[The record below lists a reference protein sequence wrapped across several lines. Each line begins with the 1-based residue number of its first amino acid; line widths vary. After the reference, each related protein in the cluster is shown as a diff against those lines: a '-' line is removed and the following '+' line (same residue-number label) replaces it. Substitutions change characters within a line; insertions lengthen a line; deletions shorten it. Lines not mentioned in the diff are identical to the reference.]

1 MSSIRVRFAPSPTG
15 TLHVGGART
24 ALFNWLYARMQK
36 GVFILRI
43 EDTDLERSTAESH
56 EQILRAMRWMGLDW
70 DEGPEVGGDHGPY
83 VQSERLSVHQEYL
96 GRLVDEGHGYSCYCT
111 SDEVAARRKAAGES
125 ESAGYDG
132 FCRDLSADRKAA
144 FEAEGRKPVLRVRT
158 PDEGSVRW
166 TDIVHGETEFPCDTL
181 TDWVAVKADG
191 SPTYNFA
198 AVVDDGL
205 MEISHVLRGD
215 DHVSNTPRQILLFKA
230 FGFRVPKFGHMP
242 MILGADKQ
250 RLSKRHGAAS
260 VEEFRDQGFLPEA
273 LVNYLALLGWSP
285 GTGQEVFTRAELVK
299 KFSLKRLNN
308 TAAVFDIEK
317 CKFINAEH
325 MKSHSVEERAD
336 FAWPFLARAGLTPED
351 PGDDPALRARVVDV
365 VRIMGNRFG
374 FAADAPEN
382 FAPYLSDTYPVD
394 PQGAST
400 LDGVARERMVELAA
414 AFEALATFDASSA
427 ETALRELAEKLGVK
441 AGELIHP
448 ARFAVTGQTAGP
460 SVFDA
465 IAVVGQERA
474 VRRLRAPRPG

>member
-24 ALFNWLYARMQK
+24 ALFNWLYARAQK
-36 GVFILRI
+36 GVFVLRI

-56 EQILRAMRWMGLDW
+56 QQILRALRWMGLDW
-70 DEGPEVGGDHGPY
+70 DEGPGAGGSHGPY
-83 VQSERLSVHQEYL
+83 VQTERLAIHQEYL
-96 GRLVDEGHGYSCYCT
+96 RRLVDEGLGYPCYCT
-111 SDEVAARRKAAGES
+111 PEEAAARRRTAGAAET
-125 ESAGYDG
+125 AGYDG
-132 FCRDLSADRKAA
+132 FCRSLSAARTSA
-144 FEAEGRKPVLRVRT
+144 FEREGRRPVLRVRT
-158 PDEGSVRW
+158 PDEGVVRW
-166 TDIVHGETEFPCDTL
+166 TDIVHGDTEFPCETL

-215 DHVSNTPRQILLFKA
+215 DHISNTPRQIHLLRG

-242 MILGADKQ
+242 MILGPDKQ

-285 GTGQEVFTRAELVK
+285 GTGQEIFTREELVK
-299 KFSLKRLNN
+299 KFSLKRLNK
-308 TAAVFDIEK
+308 TAAVFDVEK
-317 CKFINAEH
+317 CKYINAEH
-325 MKSHSVEERAD
+325 MKAHSPTERAEL
-336 FAWPFLARAGLTPED
+336 AWPFLVAAGLVSDGGDAVARAQ
-351 PGDDPALRARVVDV
+351 VVEV

-374 FAADAPEN
+374 FAADAPQH
-382 FAPYLSDTYPVD
+382 FAPYLSESYPVD
-394 PQGAST
+394 PEGASSLNET
-400 LDGVARERMVELAA
+400 ARARLRELADA
-414 AFEALATFDASSA
+414 YQELSSFDAAAA
-427 ETALRELAEKLGVK
+427 ETALRALAEKLGVK
-441 AGELIHP
+441 AGDLIHP

-465 IAVVGQERA
+465 IAVVGRERA
-474 VRRLRAPRPG
+474 VRRLREPRVE